1 MNYELGG
8 IGVVNPTP
16 RNSDDT
22 VNEEEYRRHISWMAD
37 NGIRFLQP
45 CAGMGQYMEITREEY
60 RRLLEISAE
69 EIGDRVF
76 ITAYVAHPNPRQ
88 AIEMI
93 NIAEDVGAH
102 AAFLM
107 QPFFTKPDEEGVYLY
122 FRAVAKETKLPLVLY
137 NCPSRAGINMSVDLM
152 DRITDEVPNFVGLK
166 QTTFDEF
173 PDAVRRLSGKF
184 KVIPGAEDQMLFGF
198 ALGSPGVLTF
208 AANVIP
214 DRLVAVQTAWEVGD
228 HEEAKAIWLECLPMF
243 KIIHIEPVPN
253 AVVYMLNRM
262 GWKFGTQRIPAH
274 EPSEEHK
281 QKIDDVLRSLKLI
294 GQ

>member
-76 ITAYVAHPNPRQ
+76 ITAYVAHPDPRQ

-152 DRITDEVPNFVGLK
+152 DRITDETPQLRRPQADHLRRVPGCGAPPLGEVQGHSGGRR
-166 QTTFDEF
+166 
-173 PDAVRRLSGKF
+173 PDAVWLR
-184 KVIPGAEDQMLFGF
+184 
-198 ALGSPGVLTF
+198 LGSPGVLTF

-214 DRLVAVQTAWEVGD
+214 DRLVAVQTAWEAGD
-228 HEEAKAIWLECLPMF
+228 HEGAKAIWLECLPMF
-243 KIIHIEPVPN
+243 RIIHIEPVPN

>member
-1 MNYELGG
+1 MKYDLGG

-16 RNSDDT
+16 RNPDGT
-22 VNEEEYRRHISWMAD
+22 VNEEEYRRHITWMAD

-45 CAGMGQYMEITREEY
+45 CAGMGQYMEITRGEY

-69 EIGDRVF
+69 EIGNRVF
-76 ITAYVAHPNPRQ
+76 ITAYVAHSNPHQ
-88 AIEMI
+88 AIELI
-93 NIAEDVGAH
+93 DIAADAGAH
-102 AAFLM
+102 AAFVM
-107 QPFFTKPDEEGVYLY
+107 QPFFTKPDDEGVYLY
-122 FRAVAKETKLPLVLY
+122 FKAIAKDTKLPLVLY

-166 QTTFDEF
+166 QTTFDEY

-184 KVIPGAEDQMLFGF
+184 KIIPGAEDQMLFGF

-208 AANVIP
+208 SANIIP
-214 DRLVAVQTAWEVGD
+214 DRLVAIQTAWEAGD
-228 HEEAKAIWLECLPMF
+228 HEKAKAIYLEWLPMF

-253 AVVYMLNRM
+253 AVVYMLDRM
-262 GWKFGTQRIPAH
+262 GWDFGPQRIPAH

-281 QKIDDVLRSLKLI
+281 KKIDDVLRSMNLI